1 MIAQMFHF
9 QGELTMRPVFYV
21 LDGHAIAYRQFFGLP
36 MGSFSAP
43 DGTPT
48 NAVFG
53 FTRILLDILEKDRP
67 QYVAVSFDMGMSGR
81 ETLYEE
87 YKGTREKMP
96 DELSVQLDWIQALVR
111 AFNMPI
117 LALEGYEADDVIGTV
132 TQQAVAEG
140 VDVRVIT
147 GDRDLLQLLTE
158 HVTVQ
163 LPARDGT
170 PDVVYDIA
178 RFRERFQLEP
188 PQLIDLKALMG
199 DSSDNIPGVK
209 GIGEKTAQKLLDE
222 FKTLDG
228 VYENIELVK
237 GANQRKLID
246 GRESAYL
253 SRKLATILTDV
264 PYTLDLQR
272 CHTHDY
278 QVDDVLALFDQL
290 NFRTLRN
297 RLLKMH
303 TPQNVSLFG
312 DDLLDDSPTS
322 DEDFSPPAQAE
333 QLFAIQVV
341 RTEAQLAELVER
353 LKSADVISFDTESTS
368 VDQMA
373 AELVGI
379 SLAVD
384 AGRGW
389 YIPVAHRTGT
399 QLPLERVINA
409 LRPALTDPNIPKIAH
424 NAIYDMVV
432 LQRFG
437 IDVAPVVFDTMIA
450 EWVIDS
456 QSKNLGL
463 KNLAYARLKDDAGR
477 AIYMTPI
484 SDLIGTGKNQRL
496 FSEVPIE
503 QAAPYAA
510 SDAVMTR
517 RLYDP
522 LREELVQD
530 GLVDLYQTL
539 EIPLIPVLASMER
552 AGVVIDTRFL
562 DEMSQQL
569 AAQLHEIEEE
579 IYALAGGYGT
589 FNINSP
595 KQLNDVLFG
604 KLGLPTRGLKKT
616 AQGYS
621 TDAATLDSLLDA
633 HPIVQKIIDFREL
646 AKLKG
651 TYVDALPQLIN
662 GQTGRVHTSYNQTG
676 TATGRISSSD
686 PNLQN
691 IPIRTK
697 IGREVRRAFV
707 APPGKLLLGVDYS
720 QVELRVLAH
729 YSRDETLL
737 DAFRRGEDIH
747 RATAAAVFGIPI
759 DTVTYEQ
766 RSFAKRV
773 NFGLIYGM
781 GAFRLARDSNMTR
794 TEAEEFIK
802 TYFGRFPRIQA
813 YLDATKRQMVEA
825 GYVET
830 LLGRRRYFPQLDSA
844 SRQTERERRD
854 AERAAINM
862 PIQGTAAD
870 IMKIAMNNLYRAL
883 IARGLQARILLQVH
897 DELLLE
903 APDAEVDEVAGLVKQ
918 TMESAYPLDVPLWV
932 DVHSGAS
939 WGELK

>member
-1 MIAQMFHF
+1 
-9 QGELTMRPVFYV
+9 MRPVFYV

-81 ETLYEE
+81 DELYGE

-96 DELSVQLDWIQALVR
+96 DELRVQLDWIQALVR

-117 LALEGYEADDVIGTV
+117 LALEGFEADDVIGTV
-132 TQQAVAEG
+132 TQQAVAED
-140 VDVRVIT
+140 VDVRIIT
-147 GDRDLLQLLTE
+147 GDRDLLQLLTD

-170 PDVVYDIA
+170 PDVVYDTA
-178 RFRERFQLEP
+178 RFRERFLLEP
-188 PQLIDLKALMG
+188 LQLIDLKALMG
-199 DSSDNIPGVK
+199 DTSDNIPGVK
-209 GIGEKTAQKLLDE
+209 GIGEKTAQKLLE
-222 FKTLDG
+222 EYQTLDG
-228 VYENIELVK
+228 VYENIELIK

-246 GRESAYL
+246 GREMAFL
-253 SRKLATILTDV
+253 SRTLAAIRTDV
-264 PYTLDLQR
+264 PFALDLKQ
-272 CHTHDY
+272 CHSHDY
-278 QVDDVLALFDQL
+278 NVDDVLALFDQL

-303 TPQNVSLFG
+303 TPQQNASLFG
-312 DDLLDDSPTS
+312 DDYTDDSPTS
-322 DEDFSPPAQAE
+322 DEDFAPPAQAE
-333 QLFAIQVV
+333 HLFEIHVV
-341 RTEAQLAELVER
+341 RTEEQLDALVAQLNA
-353 LKSADVISFDTESTS
+353 AAVIAFDTETTS

-379 SLAVD
+379 SLSPD
-384 AGRGW
+384 GQNGW
-389 YIPVAHRTGT
+389 YIPVAHRAGA
-399 QLPLERVINA
+399 QLPLERVVAA
-409 LRPALTDPNIPKIAH
+409 LRPALTNPNIPKIAH
-424 NAIYDMVV
+424 NAVYDMVV

-437 IDVAPVVFDTMIA
+437 IDVAPVTFDTMIA
-450 EWVIDS
+450 EWVVDS

-463 KNLAYARLKDDAGR
+463 KNLAYSRLKDDEGR

-484 SDLIGTGKNQRL
+484 SDLIGTGKNQKL

-510 SDAVMTR
+510 ADAVMTC
-517 RLYDP
+517 RLLEP
-522 LREELVQD
+522 LHNEMEHSGLSEL
-530 GLVDLYQTL
+530 YHTL
-539 EIPLIPVLASMER
+539 EIPLIPVLATMER

-562 DEMSQQL
+562 DQMSQQL
-569 AAQLHEIEEE
+569 AVQMAEIEAE
-579 IYALAGGYGT
+579 IHGLAGGYGT

-691 IPIRTK
+691 IPIRTR

-759 DTVTYEQ
+759 ETVTYEQ

-781 GAFRLARDSNMTR
+781 GAFRLARDSELTLQ
-794 TEAEEFIK
+794 EANKFIE
-802 TYFGRFPRIQA
+802 TYFARLPRVQDYLSSTKQQA
-813 YLDATKRQMVEA
+813 RQEV
-825 GYVET
+825 GLKT
-830 LLGRRRYFPQLDSA
+830 LFGRRRRFPALMSGKGN
-844 SRQTERERRD
+844 RQSMMAE
-854 AERAAINM
+854 ERAAINF

-870 IMKIAMNNLYRAL
+870 IIKRAMIDLHAAL
-883 IARGLQARILLQVH
+883 GKHGLKAAMILQVH
-897 DELLLE
+897 DELVLE
-903 APDAEVDEVAGLVKQ
+903 VPEEEIDATRALAIDVMEKAYALDPALRVEAEVGQNWRDMA
-918 TMESAYPLDVPLWV
+918 
-932 DVHSGAS
+932 
-939 WGELK
+939 

>member
-81 ETLYEE
+81 EALYEE

-96 DELSVQLDWIQALVR
+96 DELSVQLDWIQTLVR

-140 VDVRVIT
+140 VDVRIIT

-246 GRESAYL
+246 GRELAYL

-264 PYTLDLQR
+264 PYTLDLKR
-272 CHTHDY
+272 CHSHDY

-322 DEDFSPPAQAE
+322 DEDFAPPAQAE
-333 QLFAIQVV
+333 QLFTIHVV

-384 AGRGW
+384 AGSGW
-389 YIPVAHRTGT
+389 YVPVAHHAGT
-399 QLPLERVINA
+399 QLPLERVIEA
-409 LRPALTDPNIPKIAH
+409 LRPALTDPKIPKIAH

-463 KNLAYARLKDDAGR
+463 KNLAYARLKDDDGR

-484 SDLIGTGKNQRL
+484 SDLIGTGKNQKL

-530 GLVDLYQTL
+530 GLADLYQTL

-569 AAQLHEIEEE
+569 AIQLHEIEQE

-633 HPIVQKIIDFREL
+633 HPIVQKIIDYREL

-759 DTVTYEQ
+759 DAVTYEQ

-781 GAFRLARDSNMTR
+781 GAFRLARDSELTLQ
-794 TEAEEFIK
+794 EANKFIE
-802 TYFGRFPRIQA
+802 TYFARLPRVQEYLNSTKQQA
-813 YLDATKRQMVEA
+813 RQEE
-825 GYVET
+825 GLKT
-830 LLGRRRYFPQLDSA
+830 LFGRRRRFPALMSGKGN
-844 SRQTERERRD
+844 RQTMMAE
-854 AERAAINM
+854 ERAAINF
-862 PIQGTAAD
+862 PIQGSAAD
-870 IMKIAMNNLYRAL
+870 IIKRAMINLHAAL
-883 IARGLQARILLQVH
+883 AARGSKAVMILQVH
-897 DELLLE
+897 DELVFEVPEDEIE
-903 APDAEVDEVAGLVKQ
+903 ATRALAVE
-918 TMESAYPLDVPLWV
+918 TMEQAYPLDPPLRVEAEVGQNWR
-932 DVHSGAS
+932 DMA
-939 WGELK
+939 